1 MAKQKCDQ
9 NMCKMFIVCGSACLP
24 TVSRLT
30 VAVPTH
36 RSPPSSRRGPTVE
49 EEGVGVHGLK
59 RPAAHLGPRGHCE
72 DAVCPGGPH
81 CGGEGL

>member
-1 MAKQKCDQ
+1 MS
-9 NMCKMFIVCGSACLP
+9 KMFIVCGSACLP